1 LPEISAQAPVN
12 NHGLEPRGRGAA
24 FYRKA
29 QAAYQFN
36 ADEAELLLEAARQ
49 LDMVERLHAIVSA
62 DGPMLGERL
71 HPAVTELRQAR
82 DLLRKLLGQLA
93 MPDEDA
99 DAGKSTSARSHKARH
114 AAEVRWSLH
123 GRHSDAR

>member
-1 LPEISAQAPVN
+1 MNKQ
-12 NHGLEPRGRGAA
+12 GLEPRGRGGA

-49 LDMVERLHAIVSA
+49 LDLVERLHTIVSA
-62 DGPMLGERL
+62 DGPMLGDRL
-71 HPAVTELRQAR
+71 HPAVMELRQAR
-82 DLLRKLLGQLA
+82 DLLRKLLNQLA

-99 DAGKSTSARSHKARH
+99 DADQSQSARSVKARR
-114 AAEVRWSLH
+114 AAETRWSLQK
-123 GRHSDAR
+123 RRAAQ

>member
-1 LPEISAQAPVN
+1 MN